1 MVTRN
6 TCGHICICI
15 IIYRLAALHKN
26 KTYLLS
32 HNEYF
37 EFGYL
42 SGVCVCVVDGITIL
56 IGMYTLIFLVHILRL
71 PFHFLSS
78 VYGWLPIEI
87 YVFYYPSIVFQ
98 SLTDRKVSIHRL
110 VGRWPEHNLPRPRDG
125 PKYSIP
131 AA

>member
-6 TCGHICICI
+6 TCGHICVCI

-42 SGVCVCVVDGITIL
+42 SGVCVVDGITIL

-71 PFHFLSS
+71 PFHFMSS
-78 VYGWLPIEI
+78 VSSYN
-87 YVFYYPSIVFQ
+87 Y
-98 SLTDRKVSIHRL
+98 L
-110 VGRWPEHNLPRPRDG
+110 VTQHLNARYRFLE
-125 PKYSIP
+125 K
-131 AA
+131 

>member
-1 MVTRN
+1 MNTWMFVRTWINLVTRN

-42 SGVCVCVVDGITIL
+42 SGVCVCVWW
-56 IGMYTLIFLVHILRL
+56 MEL
-71 PFHFLSS
+71 PF
-78 VYGWLPIEI
+78 
-87 YVFYYPSIVFQ
+87 
-98 SLTDRKVSIHRL
+98 
-110 VGRWPEHNLPRPRDG
+110 
-125 PKYSIP
+125 
-131 AA
+131 